1 MKREE
6 RELANA
12 QGSQGQKTP
21 TRSPVFLTF
30 PAALACVIAALSAC
44 KMGPD
49 YTRPQTPAADSW
61 RLTSSTAE
69 SIANLAWWDLLQ
81 DKELQNLVRIALAE
95 NQDVRTAMAS
105 VDQYRAQ
112 LVTTKWDL
120 APSLGYSGS
129 AFLYNTT
136 GNATTIPG
144 GGGAIVIP
152 GQGSTDGTTFS
163 NTVGFGNL
171 KWELDFWGR
180 LRRAVESSQAQLFA
194 QEENQRAVILS
205 LLGSVSDA
213 YFSLR
218 SLDLQ
223 VEITKRTLKSWEESV
238 RLSLLR
244 YKQGYIS
251 KLDLD
256 RFEAERAG
264 TAAKLAELEKQVG
277 QKENQLSALLGR
289 KPAAI
294 NRGLPLRDQPMPP
307 MVPAGLPSELLQR
320 RPDLLQAEQTLAA
333 ATAGIGMAQAQRFPQ
348 FALTGAIGGANANL
362 NGNSIGPLFIQNLAA
377 SLSGPLLNATALGYQ
392 VTINETKAQQAAL
405 QYEKAIINALKEVE
419 DALIAVQKT
428 REQRMAQEQQ
438 VTALQSAL
446 LLADQR
452 YQGGRASYLDVLTSQ
467 RSLYESELA
476 LAKTLYVQLASVV
489 QLYTALGGGWSVTD
503 HPENNLPDPRVHKKM
518 SSSQ

>member
-1 MKREE
+1 MRREVFE
-6 RELANA
+6 LPTERRIPGQRELKGDLAYLVA
-12 QGSQGQKTP
+12 TA
-21 TRSPVFLTF
+21 TV
-30 PAALACVIAALSAC
+30 ACVVAVLSAC

-49 YTRPQTPAADSW
+49 YARPQTPAGDTW
-61 RLTSSTAE
+61 RLTTPSAE
-69 SIANLAWWDLLQ
+69 SIANLAWWELLK
-81 DKELQNLVRIALAE
+81 DKELQNLVRIALTE

-105 VDQYRAQ
+105 VEQYRAQ
-112 LVTTKWDL
+112 VVTTKWDL
-120 APSLGYSGS
+120 APSLSYSGS
-129 AFLYNTT
+129 AFLFHTS
-136 GNATTIPG
+136 GGDATTIPG
-144 GGGAIVIP
+144 GGGAIVLP
-152 GQGSTDGTTFS
+152 GQGGEDSTTFS

-171 KWELDFWGR
+171 KWELDLWGR
-180 LRRAVESSQAQLFA
+180 LRRAVESSEAQLFA
-194 QEENQRAVILS
+194 QEENQRVVVLN

-223 VEITKRTLKSWEESV
+223 IDITKRTLKSWEESV
-238 RLSLLR
+238 RLSQLR
-244 YKQGYIS
+244 FRQGYVS

-294 NRGLPLRDQPMPP
+294 TRGLPLTEQPMPP
-307 MVPAGLPSELLQR
+307 TVPAGLPSELLQR

-362 NGNSIGPLFIQNLAA
+362 NGTSPGPLFIQNIAA

-405 QYEKAIINALKEVE
+405 QYEKAIVNALKEVE

-446 LLADQR
+446 SLADQR

-489 QLYTALGGGWSVTD
+489 QLYAALGGGWSVAD
-503 HPENNLPDPRVHKKM
+503 NQAGNLPDPRRRPQTVH
-518 SSSQ
+518 